1 MADISKIT
9 LLNGDIYNLK
19 DSSGRTLINNI
30 DNRVT
35 VIETKLNNLVVQD
48 AQTGVLTIGGDS

>member
-9 LLNGDIYNLK
+9 LLNGDIYDLK
-19 DSSGRTLINNI
+19 DSGGRTLISNI

-35 VIETKLNNLVVQD
+35 IIEGKLNNIVVQD
-48 AQTGVLTIGGDS
+48 QTTGVLTIGGGS

>member
-35 VIETKLNNLVVQD
+35 VIETKLNNIVVQD
-48 AQTGVLTIGGDS
+48 SQTGVLTIGGDS